1 MTEFTVGGSR
11 AARKHPMKCFL
22 LGVLGAILGFLGT
35 VLVYSQYSDY
45 RAAAQTSGWMA
56 DVEPAQR
63 AVEANAVRLGAL
75 TGAGLGVAKPR
86 FTWKG
91 PEHFEVTRDGL
102 ILMQGGLSGQLIA
115 LVPSWGQGGVQ
126 WRCLGG
132 SRRDVSGCKDEGVA
146 SPAPSAPAAPAI
158 AGIAVS
164 KDAGDAPCTV
174 TAHAIGPL
182 RLGMTLAAA
191 QQAMPQARFNRTS
204 DGEGVALVDVAMGG
218 ESLAVAY
225 AGEEDAEK
233 PLDTTR
239 VLEHLE
245 TFSAT
250 CATPE
255 GIRPGSTVEE
265 AEAAYG
271 PLLAIRRSE
280 IESREYVEF
289 TRQPPGLQFRL
300 DYSGEFA
307 EGRSESTRHAPGAKI
322 LSIAVSRP

>member
-1 MTEFTVGGSR
+1 
-11 AARKHPMKCFL
+11 MKCFL
-22 LGVLGAILGFLGT
+22 LGVLGASLGFLGT
-35 VLVYSQYSDY
+35 VLVYSQYCDY

-56 DVEPAQR
+56 EVEPAQR

-75 TGAGLGVAKPR
+75 SGAGLSVAKPR
-86 FTWKG
+86 FTGQG
-91 PEHFEVTRDGL
+91 PEHFEVTQDGL
-102 ILMQGGLSGQLIA
+102 ILMHGGLSGQLVA
-115 LVPSWGQGGVQ
+115 LVPTWSPGGVQ

-146 SPAPSAPAAPAI
+146 SPALSTPAPPAT
-158 AGIAVS
+158 AGLAVS
-164 KDAGDAPCTV
+164 NDAGDAPCTV

-191 QQAMPQARFNRTS
+191 QQAMPKARFNRTS
-204 DGEGVALVDVAMGG
+204 DGEGVALVDVAIGG

-250 CATPE
+250 CATLE

-289 TRQPPGLQFRL
+289 ARQPPGLQFRL

-307 EGRSESTRHAPGAKI
+307 EGRSESTRHAPGARI
-322 LSIAVSRP
+322 FSIAVSRP

>member
-1 MTEFTVGGSR
+1 
-11 AARKHPMKCFL
+11 MKCFL

-102 ILMQGGLSGQLIA
+102 ILMQGGLSGQIIA